1 MGPAARP
8 ARLPLTLS
16 READVAQT
24 QAPVEPGA
32 PSRAGAQPPGPRGRP
47 GSTTTTGML
56 VKIALLGLVLAI
68 AIFGAFPLIE
78 QQQWLGLALL
88 VLVTAVIFWVYLSP
102 KRIPAKYLIPGT
114 LFLLAFQVFPVLYT
128 MSTAFTNFGD
138 AHRGSKEQAIQAIEG
153 ASIQKVEGSTDYR
166 LTVATEGDPITG
178 DLIFLLADPET
189 QQAQVGTPDGLEP
202 LAADG
207 LQFSPEGNITE
218 APGYTLLTIG
228 AAGGREE
235 DLAVFSVPTENGAIV
250 AAGLTRAFE
259 GAPTRVYDE
268 ACDCIKDAETGQTW
282 TADETDGFFVD
293 AQGENLA
300 QGWKVNVGLRNFADV
315 VTDPLIA
322 KYFFRTLVWNLAFAA
337 LTVAG
342 TFALGLMVAIVL
354 NHERLKG
361 QRIYRSLLILPYAM
375 PAFAM
380 LLLWRDMFNTDFGL
394 INRMFG
400 TEINWFGK
408 PVTAMIAVLLVQLW
422 MGYPYMFLVA
432 TGALQSIPGDLKEA
446 ASVDGAKPVYAF
458 RTIIFPLLLVALAPL
473 MIASFAFN
481 FNNFNAIYM
490 VSEGGP
496 FPPDNPQLGA
506 TDLLITYTYR
516 LAFGAQGAQYGFAA
530 AVSIFIFLIVA
541 VISIIGFRRT
551 RALEEVN

>member
-1 MGPAARP
+1 M
-8 ARLPLTLS
+8 
-16 READVAQT
+16 AQT
-24 QAPVEPGA
+24 QAPVEAGA
-32 PSRAGAQPPGPRGRP
+32 PERPGVLPPGRRARP
-47 GSTTTTGML
+47 GSTTTTGL
-56 VKIALLGLVLAI
+56 VVKIALLGLVLAV
-68 AIFGAFPLIE
+68 AIFAAFPLIE
-78 QQQWLGLALL
+78 QGQRLGLAL
-88 VLVTAVIFWVYLSP
+88 VVGVTALLFWIYLSP
-102 KRIPAKYLIPGT
+102 RRIPAKYLIPGT

-138 AHRGSKEQAIQAIEG
+138 AHRGSKEDAIRAIEG
-153 ASIQKVEGSTDYR
+153 ASITKVEGSTDYR
-166 LTVATEGDPITG
+166 LAIATTGDPATG
-178 DLIFLLADPET
+178 DIVFLLSDPET
-189 QQAQVGTPDGLEP
+189 QASQLGTSDGLEP
-202 LAADG
+202 LPADG

-218 APGYTLLTIG
+218 APGYTILTIG

-235 DLAVFSVPTENGAIV
+235 DLADFSVPTADGAIV

-259 GAPTRVYDE
+259 GAPQRAYDE

-282 TADETDGFFVD
+282 TADGSQGFFVD
-293 AQGENLA
+293 ANGDNLA
-300 QGWKVNVGLRNFADV
+300 QGWQVNVGFRNFVDV

-322 KYFFRTLVWNLAFAA
+322 KYFFRTLLWNFAFAA
-337 LTVAG
+337 ITVAI
-342 TFALGLMVAIVL
+342 TFALGLLVAIVL

-394 INRMFG
+394 INRLFG
-400 TEINWFGK
+400 LEVNWFGE
-408 PVTAMIAVLLVQLW
+408 PLTAMAAVLLVQLW
-422 MGYPYMFLVA
+422 MGYPYMFLVC

-458 RTIIFPLLLVALAPL
+458 RTIVFPLLLVALAPL

-496 FPPDNPQLGA
+496 FPPDNPQIGA
-506 TDLLITYTYR
+506 TDILITYTYR

-530 AVSIFIFLIVA
+530 AVSVFIFLIVA
-541 VISIIGFRRT
+541 VFSIIGFRRT

>member
-1 MGPAARP
+1 M
-8 ARLPLTLS
+8 
-16 READVAQT
+16 AQGT
-24 QAPVEPGA
+24 QVPVETGG
-32 PSRAGAQPPGPRGRP
+32 PSGTAAQPPGRRTRP
-47 GSTTTTGML
+47 GSTTTAGMV
-56 VKIALLGLVLAI
+56 VKIAVLGLVLAI

-78 QQQWLGLALL
+78 QGQWLGLALL
-88 VLVTAVIFWVYLSP
+88 ILVTAVSFWVYLSP
-102 KRIPAKYLIPGT
+102 RRIPAKYLVPGT

-138 AHRGSKEQAIQAIEG
+138 AHRGSKQDAIQAIEG
-153 ASIQKVEGSTDYR
+153 ASVTKVPGATDYR
-166 LTVATEGDPITG
+166 LSIATRGDPATG
-178 DLIFLLADPET
+178 DLVFLLVDPET
-189 QQAQVGTPDGLEP
+189 RAAQLGTRDGLEP

-207 LQFSPEGNITE
+207 LQFSDQSNITE
-218 APGYTLLTIG
+218 APGWTILSIGQAG
-228 AAGGREE
+228 AREE
-235 DLAVFSVPTENGAIV
+235 DLADFAVPTPDGAIKN
-250 AAGLTRAFE
+250 AGLTRAFE
-259 GAPTRVYDE
+259 GAPQRSYDA
-268 ACDCIKDAETGQTW
+268 ACDCVKDQETGQTW
-282 TADETDGFFVD
+282 TADDANGLFVD
-293 AQGENLA
+293 ANGDSLA
-300 QGWKVNVGLRNFADV
+300 QGWQVNVGFRNFADV
-315 VTDPLIA
+315 LTDPLIA
-322 KYFFRTLVWNLAFAA
+322 KYFFRTLIWNFAFAA

-342 TFALGLMVAIVL
+342 TFALGLLVAIVL

-394 INRMFG
+394 INRMFNS
-400 TEINWFGK
+400 EVNWFGQ

-422 MGYPYMFLVA
+422 MGYPYMFLVS
-432 TGALQSIPGDLKEA
+432 TGALQAIPGDLKEA
-446 ASVDGAKPVYAF
+446 ASVDGAKPLYAF

-496 FPPDNPQLGA
+496 FPPDNPQIGA

-530 AVSIFIFLIVA
+530 AVSVFIFLIVA
-541 VISIIGFRRT
+541 IFSIIGFRRT

>member
-1 MGPAARP
+1 
-8 ARLPLTLS
+8 
-16 READVAQT
+16 VAQT
-24 QAPVEPGA
+24 QAPVESGA
-32 PSRAGAQPPGPRGRP
+32 PSRAGAQPPGPRGRS

-102 KRIPAKYLIPGT
+102 RRIPAKYLIPGT

-138 AHRGSKEQAIQAIEG
+138 AHRGSKEDAIQAIEG
-153 ASIQKVEGSTDYR
+153 ASITKVEGSTDYR
-166 LTVATEGDPITG
+166 LAVATEGDPITG
-178 DLIFLLADPET
+178 DIVFLLTDFET
-189 QQAQVGTPDGLEP
+189 KQSQVGTSDGLEP
-202 LAADG
+202 LP
-207 LQFSPEGNITE
+207 PEGVQLSPLGNVTE
-218 APGYTLLTIG
+218 APGYTILTIG
-228 AAGGREE
+228 AAGAREE
-235 DLAVFSVPTENGAIV
+235 DLADFSVPTENGAIV

-259 GAPTRVYDE
+259 GAPQRAYDE
-268 ACDCIKDAETGQTW
+268 ACDCIKDVETGQTW
-282 TADETDGFFVD
+282 TADETDGLFVD
-293 AQGENLA
+293 DQGENLA
-300 QGWKVNVGLRNFADV
+300 QGWQVNVGLRNFADV

-342 TFALGLMVAIVL
+342 TFALGLLVAVVL

-496 FPPDNPQLGA
+496 FPPDNPQIGA

-530 AVSIFIFLIVA
+530 AVSVFIFLIVA
-541 VISIIGFRRT
+541 VISIVGFRRT

>member
-1 MGPAARP
+1 
-8 ARLPLTLS
+8 
-16 READVAQT
+16 VAQT
-24 QAPVEPGA
+24 QAPVEAGA
-32 PSRAGAQPPGPRGRP
+32 PERPGAQPPGRRARP
-47 GSTTTTGML
+47 GSSSTTTTGL
-56 VKIALLGLVLAI
+56 VVKIVLLGLVLAV
-68 AIFGAFPLIE
+68 AVFAAFPLIE
-78 QQQWLGLALL
+78 QGQWLGLAL
-88 VLVTAVIFWVYLSP
+88 VVGVTALLFWIYLSP
-102 KRIPAKYLIPGT
+102 RRIPAKYLIPGT

-138 AHRGSKEQAIQAIEG
+138 AHRGSKEDAVRAIEG
-153 ASIQKVEGSTDYR
+153 ASITKVEGSTDYR
-166 LTVATEGDPITG
+166 LAIATTGDPATG
-178 DLIFLLADPET
+178 DIVFLLSDPET
-189 QQAQVGTPDGLEP
+189 RAAQLGTPDGLEP
-202 LAADG
+202 LPADG
-207 LQFSPEGNITE
+207 LRFSPEGNITE
-218 APGYTLLTIG
+218 APGYTILTIG
-228 AAGGREE
+228 AAGAREE
-235 DLAVFSVPTENGAIV
+235 DLADFSVPTPDGAIV

-259 GAPTRVYDE
+259 GAPQRAYDE
-268 ACDCIKDAETGQTW
+268 ACDCIKDADTGQTW
-282 TADETDGFFVD
+282 TADGGQGFFVD
-293 AQGENLA
+293 ANGDNLA
-300 QGWKVNVGLRNFADV
+300 QGWQVNVGFRNFVDV

-337 LTVAG
+337 ITVAI
-342 TFALGLMVAIVL
+342 TFALGLLVAIVL

-394 INRMFG
+394 INRLFNL
-400 TEINWFGK
+400 EVNWFGE
-408 PVTAMIAVLLVQLW
+408 PLTAMAAVLLVQLW
-422 MGYPYMFLVA
+422 MGYPYMFLVC

-446 ASVDGAKPVYAF
+446 ASVDGAKPAYAF

-473 MIASFAFN
+473 LIASFAFN

-496 FPPDNPQLGA
+496 FPPDNPQIGA

-530 AVSIFIFLIVA
+530 AVSVFIFLIVA
-541 VISIIGFRRT
+541 VFSIIGFRRT

>member
-1 MGPAARP
+1 MAQGTQVPVEAGGPSPAA
-8 ARLPLTLS
+8 
-16 READVAQT
+16 AQ
-24 QAPVEPGA
+24 QPG
-32 PSRAGAQPPGPRGRP
+32 RRGRP
-47 GSTTTTGML
+47 GSTTTTGMI
-56 VKIALLGLVLAI
+56 VKIAVLGLVTAI

-78 QQQWLGLALL
+78 QGQWLGLALL
-88 VLVTAVIFWVYLSP
+88 GLVTAVIFWVYLSP
-102 KRIPAKYLIPGT
+102 RRIPAKYLVPGT

-138 AHRGSKEQAIQAIEG
+138 AHRGSKQDAIQAIEG
-153 ASIQKVEGSTDYR
+153 ASVTKVPGSTDYR
-166 LTVATEGDPITG
+166 LSIATRGDPATG
-178 DLIFLLADPET
+178 DLVFLLVDPDT
-189 QQAQVGTPDGLEP
+189 RAAQVGTPDGLEP

-207 LQFSPEGNITE
+207 LQFSEQSNITE
-218 APGYTLLTIG
+218 APGYTMLSIG
-228 AAGGREE
+228 QAGAREE
-235 DLAVFSVPTENGAIV
+235 DLADFSVPTPKGAIV
-250 AAGLTRAFE
+250 PAGLTRAFE
-259 GAPTRVYDE
+259 GAPQRAYDA

-282 TADETDGFFVD
+282 TADDSNGLFVD
-293 AQGENLA
+293 DKGENLA
-300 QGWKVNVGLRNFADV
+300 QGWQVNVGLRNFADV
-315 VTDPLIA
+315 VSDPLIA
-322 KYFFRTLVWNLAFAA
+322 KYFFRTLLWNFAFAA
-337 LTVAG
+337 LTVG
-342 TFALGLMVAIVL
+342 LTFALGLLVAIVL

-394 INRMFG
+394 INRMFNS
-400 TEINWFGK
+400 EVNWFGK
-408 PVTAMIAVLLVQLW
+408 PATAMIAVLLVQLW
-422 MGYPYMFLVA
+422 MGYPYMFLVC

-481 FNNFNAIYM
+481 FNNFNAIFM

-496 FPPDNPQLGA
+496 FPPDNPQIGA

-530 AVSIFIFLIVA
+530 AVSVFIFLIVA
-541 VISIIGFRRT
+541 VFSIVGFRRT

>member
-1 MGPAARP
+1 
-8 ARLPLTLS
+8 
-16 READVAQT
+16 VAQT

-47 GSTTTTGML
+47 GSTTTTGMI

-102 KRIPAKYLIPGT
+102 SRIPAKYLIPGT
-114 LFLLAFQVFPVLYT
+114 LFLLVFQVFPVLYT

-138 AHRGSKEQAIQAIEG
+138 AHRGSKEDAIQAIEG

-166 LTVATEGDPITG
+166 LTVATTGDPITG
-178 DLIFLLADPET
+178 DIVFLLTDPDT
-189 QQAQVGTPDGLEP
+189 KQTQVGTSDGLEP
-202 LAADG
+202 LP
-207 LQFSPEGNITE
+207 PEGVQLSPLGNVTE
-218 APGYTLLTIG
+218 APGYTVLTIG

-235 DLAVFSVPTENGAIV
+235 DLANFSVPTQNGAIV

-259 GAPTRVYDE
+259 GAPQRAYDQ

-282 TADETDGFFVD
+282 TADETNGLFVD

-342 TFALGLMVAIVL
+342 TFSLGLLVAIVL

-394 INRMFG
+394 INRLFG

-422 MGYPYMFLVA
+422 MGYPYMFLVC

-496 FPPDNPQLGA
+496 FPPDNPQIGA

-530 AVSIFIFLIVA
+530 AVSVFIFLIVA
-541 VISIIGFRRT
+541 VISIVGFRRT

>member
-1 MGPAARP
+1 
-8 ARLPLTLS
+8 
-16 READVAQT
+16 VAQT

-102 KRIPAKYLIPGT
+102 RRIPAKYLIPGT

-138 AHRGSKEQAIQAIEG
+138 AHRGSKEDAIQAIEG
-153 ASIQKVEGSTDYR
+153 ASITKVEGSTDYR
-166 LTVATEGDPITG
+166 LAVATEGDPITG
-178 DLIFLLADPET
+178 DIVFLLTDPET
-189 QQAQVGTPDGLEP
+189 KQSQVGTSDGLEP
-202 LAADG
+202 LP
-207 LQFSPEGNITE
+207 PEGVQLSPLGNVTE
-218 APGYTLLTIG
+218 APGYTILTIG
-228 AAGGREE
+228 AAGAREE
-235 DLAVFSVPTENGAIV
+235 DLADFSVPTENGAIV

-259 GAPTRVYDE
+259 GAPQRAYDE

-282 TADETDGFFVD
+282 TADETDGLFVD
-293 AQGENLA
+293 DQGENLA
-300 QGWKVNVGLRNFADV
+300 QGWQVNVGLRNFADV

-342 TFALGLMVAIVL
+342 TFALGLLVAIVL

-496 FPPDNPQLGA
+496 FPPDNPQIGA

-530 AVSIFIFLIVA
+530 AVSVFIFLIVA
-541 VISIIGFRRT
+541 VISIVGFRRT

>member
-1 MGPAARP
+1 
-8 ARLPLTLS
+8 
-16 READVAQT
+16 VAQT
-24 QAPVEPGA
+24 QAPVEAGA
-32 PSRAGAQPPGPRGRP
+32 PERPGAQPPGRRARP
-47 GSTTTTGML
+47 GSTTTTGMV
-56 VKIALLGLVLAI
+56 VKIVLLGLVLAV
-68 AIFGAFPLIE
+68 AIFAAYPLIE
-78 QQQWLGLALL
+78 QGQWLGLAL
-88 VLVTAVIFWVYLSP
+88 VVGVTALLFWIYLSP
-102 KRIPAKYLIPGT
+102 RRIPAKYLIPGT

-138 AHRGSKEQAIQAIEG
+138 AHRGSKEDAIRAIEG
-153 ASIQKVEGSTDYR
+153 ASITKVEGSTDYR
-166 LTVATEGDPITG
+166 LAIATQGDPATG
-178 DLIFLLADPET
+178 DIVFLLSDPET
-189 QQAQVGTPDGLEP
+189 QASQVGTPDGLEP
-202 LAADG
+202 LPAEG
-207 LQFSPEGNITE
+207 LQFSPDGNITE
-218 APGYTLLTIG
+218 APGYTILTIG
-228 AAGGREE
+228 AAGAREE
-235 DLAVFSVPTENGAIV
+235 DLAEFSVPTPDGAIV

-259 GAPTRVYDE
+259 GAPQRAYDE

-282 TADETDGFFVD
+282 TADGSEGFFVD
-293 AQGENLA
+293 ANGDNLA
-300 QGWKVNVGLRNFADV
+300 QGWQVNVGFRNFVDV

-322 KYFFRTLVWNLAFAA
+322 KYFFRTLIWNFAFAA
-337 LTVAG
+337 LTVAT
-342 TFALGLMVAIVL
+342 TFALGLLVAIVL

-361 QRIYRSLLILPYAM
+361 QRVYRSLLILPYAM

-394 INRMFG
+394 INRMFNL
-400 TEINWFGK
+400 EVNWFGK
-408 PVTAMIAVLLVQLW
+408 PLTAMVAVLLVQLW
-422 MGYPYMFLVA
+422 MGYPYMFLVC

-496 FPPDNPQLGA
+496 FPPDNPQIGA

-530 AVSIFIFLIVA
+530 AVSVFIFLIVA
-541 VISIIGFRRT
+541 VFSIIGFRRT

>member
-1 MGPAARP
+1 M
-8 ARLPLTLS
+8 
-16 READVAQT
+16 AQT

-32 PSRAGAQPPGPRGRP
+32 PSRASAQPPGPRGRP

-102 KRIPAKYLIPGT
+102 RRIPAKYLIPGT

-138 AHRGSKEQAIQAIEG
+138 AHRGSKEDAIQAIEG
-153 ASIQKVEGSTDYR
+153 ASITKVEGSTDYR
-166 LTVATEGDPITG
+166 LAVATEGDPITG
-178 DLIFLLADPET
+178 DIVFLLTDFET
-189 QQAQVGTPDGLEP
+189 KQSQVGTSDGLEP
-202 LAADG
+202 LP
-207 LQFSPEGNITE
+207 PEGVQLSPLGNVTE
-218 APGYTLLTIG
+218 APGYTILTIG
-228 AAGGREE
+228 AAGAREE
-235 DLAVFSVPTENGAIV
+235 DLADFSVPTENGAIV

-259 GAPTRVYDE
+259 GAPQRAYDE

-282 TADETDGFFVD
+282 TADETDGLFID
-293 AQGENLA
+293 DQGENLA
-300 QGWKVNVGLRNFADV
+300 QGWKVNVGLRNFVDV

-322 KYFFRTLVWNLAFAA
+322 KYFFRTLVWNFAFAA

-342 TFALGLMVAIVL
+342 TFALGLLVAIVL

-496 FPPDNPQLGA
+496 FPPDNPQIGA

-530 AVSIFIFLIVA
+530 AVSVFIFLIVA
-541 VISIIGFRRT
+541 VFSIIGFRRT

>member
-1 MGPAARP
+1 M
-8 ARLPLTLS
+8 
-16 READVAQT
+16 AQT

-88 VLVTAVIFWVYLSP
+88 IIVTAVIFWVYLSP
-102 KRIPAKYLIPGT
+102 RRIPAKYLIPGT

-138 AHRGSKEQAIQAIEG
+138 AHRGSKEDAIQAIEG
-153 ASIQKVEGSTDYR
+153 ASITKVEGSTDYR
-166 LTVATEGDPITG
+166 LAVATEGDPITG
-178 DLIFLLADPET
+178 DIVFLLTDPET
-189 QQAQVGTPDGLEP
+189 KQSQVGTSDGLEP
-202 LAADG
+202 LP
-207 LQFSPEGNITE
+207 PEGVQLSPLGNVTE
-218 APGYTLLTIG
+218 APGYTILTIG
-228 AAGGREE
+228 AAGAREE
-235 DLAVFSVPTENGAIV
+235 DLADFSVPTENGAIV

-259 GAPTRVYDE
+259 GAPQRAYDE
-268 ACDCIKDAETGQTW
+268 ACDCIKDVETGQTW
-282 TADETDGFFVD
+282 TADETDGLFVD
-293 AQGENLA
+293 DQGENLA
-300 QGWKVNVGLRNFADV
+300 QGWQVNVGLRNFADV

-342 TFALGLMVAIVL
+342 TFALGLLVAIVL

-496 FPPDNPQLGA
+496 FPPDNPQIGA

-530 AVSIFIFLIVA
+530 AVSVFIFLIVA
-541 VISIIGFRRT
+541 VISIVGFRRT

>member
-1 MGPAARP
+1 
-8 ARLPLTLS
+8 
-16 READVAQT
+16 VAQT
-24 QAPVEPGA
+24 QAPVEAGTPE
-32 PSRAGAQPPGPRGRP
+32 RAGGQPPGRRAGPR
-47 GSTTTTGML
+47 STTTTTGL
-56 VKIALLGLVLAI
+56 VVKIVLLGLVLAI
-68 AIFGAFPLIE
+68 AIFAAFPLVE
-78 QQQWLGLALL
+78 QEQWLGLAL
-88 VLVTAVIFWVYLSP
+88 VVGVTALLFWIYLSP
-102 KRIPAKYLIPGT
+102 RRIPAKYLVPGT

-153 ASIQKVEGSTDYR
+153 ASITKVEGSTDYR
-166 LTVATEGDPITG
+166 LSVATQGDPATG
-178 DLIFLLADPET
+178 DLVFLLTDPET
-189 QQAQVGTPDGLEP
+189 RAAQLGTPDGLEP
-202 LAADG
+202 LAAEG

-218 APGYTLLTIG
+218 APGYTILTIG
-228 AAGGREE
+228 AAGAREE
-235 DLAVFSVPTENGAIV
+235 DLAEFSVPTPDGAIV

-259 GAPTRVYDE
+259 GAPQRAYDE
-268 ACDCIKDAETGQTW
+268 ACDCVRDSETGQTW
-282 TADETDGFFVD
+282 TADDSQGLFVD
-293 AQGENLA
+293 PAGDNLA
-300 QGWKVNVGLRNFADV
+300 QGWQINVGLRNFVDV

-337 LTVAG
+337 LTVAF
-342 TFALGLMVAIVL
+342 TFALGLLVAIVL

-394 INRMFG
+394 INRMFNS
-400 TEINWFGK
+400 EVNWFGK

-422 MGYPYMFLVA
+422 MGYPYMFLVC

-481 FNNFNAIYM
+481 FNNFNAIFM

-496 FPPDNPQLGA
+496 FPPDNPQIGA

-530 AVSIFIFLIVA
+530 AVSVFIFLIVA
-541 VISIIGFRRT
+541 VISIVGFRRT

>member
-1 MGPAARP
+1 
-8 ARLPLTLS
+8 
-16 READVAQT
+16 VAQT

-47 GSTTTTGML
+47 GSTTTTGMI

-68 AIFGAFPLIE
+68 AIFGAFPLVE

-102 KRIPAKYLIPGT
+102 SRIPAKYLIPGT
-114 LFLLAFQVFPVLYT
+114 LFLLVFQVFPVLYT

-138 AHRGSKEQAIQAIEG
+138 AHRGSKEDAIQAIEG

-166 LTVATEGDPITG
+166 LTVATKGDPITG
-178 DLIFLLADPET
+178 DIVFLLTDPDT
-189 QQAQVGTPDGLEP
+189 KQTQVGTSDGLEP
-202 LAADG
+202 LPAG
-207 LQFSPEGNITE
+207 GVELSPLGNVTE
-218 APGYTLLTIG
+218 APGYTVLTIG
-228 AAGGREE
+228 AAGAREE
-235 DLAVFSVPTENGAIV
+235 DLANFSVPTQKGAIV

-259 GAPTRVYDE
+259 GAPQRAYDQ

-282 TADETDGFFVD
+282 TADETNGLFVD
-293 AQGENLA
+293 AKGENLA

-342 TFALGLMVAIVL
+342 TFSLGLLVAIVL

-458 RTIIFPLLLVALAPL
+458 RTIVFPLLLVALAPL

-541 VISIIGFRRT
+541 VISIIGFRRS

>member
-1 MGPAARP
+1 
-8 ARLPLTLS
+8 
-16 READVAQT
+16 VAQT
-24 QAPVEPGA
+24 QAPVEAGA
-32 PSRAGAQPPGPRGRP
+32 PERPGAQPPGRARWP
-47 GSTTTTGML
+47 GSTTTTGLL
-56 VKIALLGLVLAI
+56 VKIVLLGLVLAI
-68 AIFGAFPLIE
+68 AIFAAFPLIE
-78 QQQWLGLALL
+78 QQQWLGLALVIGVT
-88 VLVTAVIFWVYLSP
+88 VLLFWIYLSP
-102 KRIPAKYLIPGT
+102 RRIPAKYLIPGT

-138 AHRGSKEQAIQAIEG
+138 AHRGSKEDAIRAIEG
-153 ASIQKVEGSTDYR
+153 ASITKVPGSTDYR
-166 LTVATEGDPITG
+166 LSVATQGDPVTG
-178 DLIFLLADPET
+178 DIVFLLTDPET
-189 QQAQVGTPDGLEP
+189 KASQVGTSDGLEALP
-202 LAADG
+202 ADG

-218 APGYTLLTIG
+218 APGYTILSIG

-235 DLAVFSVPTENGAIV
+235 DLAEFSVPTPQGAIV

-259 GAPTRVYDE
+259 GAPQRAYDE

-282 TADETDGFFVD
+282 TADGDQGFFVD
-293 AQGENLA
+293 ANGDNLA
-300 QGWKVNVGLRNFADV
+300 QGWQINVGFKNFVDV

-337 LTVAG
+337 LTVG
-342 TFALGLMVAIVL
+342 LTFALGLLVAIVL
-354 NHERLKG
+354 NHERLRG

-394 INRMFG
+394 INRLFG
-400 TEINWFGK
+400 TEVNWFGK
-408 PVTAMIAVLLVQLW
+408 PATAMLAVLLVQLW
-422 MGYPYMFLVA
+422 MGYPYMFLVC

-446 ASVDGAKPVYAF
+446 ASVDGAKPIYAF

-496 FPPDNPQLGA
+496 FPPDNPSIGA
-506 TDLLITYTYR
+506 TDILITYTYR
-516 LAFGAQGAQYGFAA
+516 LAFGGQGAQYGFAA
-530 AVSIFIFLIVA
+530 AVSVFIFLIVA
-541 VISIIGFRRT
+541 VISIVGFRRT

>member
-1 MGPAARP
+1 
-8 ARLPLTLS
+8 
-16 READVAQT
+16 VAQT

-32 PSRAGAQPPGPRGRP
+32 PSRAGAQPPGPRGRS

-102 KRIPAKYLIPGT
+102 RRIPAKYLIPGT

-153 ASIQKVEGSTDYR
+153 ASITKVEGSTDYR
-166 LTVATEGDPITG
+166 LTVATEGDPVTG
-178 DLIFLLADPET
+178 EIIFLLADPDT
-189 QQAQVGTPDGLEP
+189 RAAQVGTPDGLEP
-202 LAADG
+202 LP
-207 LQFSPEGNITE
+207 PEGVQLSPLGNVTE
-218 APGYTLLTIG
+218 APGYTILTIG
-228 AAGGREE
+228 AAGAREE
-235 DLAVFSVPTENGAIV
+235 DLADFSVPTENGAIV

-259 GAPTRVYDE
+259 GAPQRAYDE
-268 ACDCIKDAETGQTW
+268 ACDCIKDVETGQTW

-293 AQGENLA
+293 DQGENLA
-300 QGWKVNVGLRNFADV
+300 QGWQVNVGLRNFADV

-342 TFALGLMVAIVL
+342 TFALGLLVAVVL

-496 FPPDNPQLGA
+496 FPPDNPQIGA

-530 AVSIFIFLIVA
+530 AVSVFIFLIVA
-541 VISIIGFRRT
+541 VISIVGFRRT

>member
-1 MGPAARP
+1 
-8 ARLPLTLS
+8 
-16 READVAQT
+16 VAQT

-47 GSTTTTGML
+47 GSTTTTGMI

-68 AIFGAFPLIE
+68 AIFGAFPLVE

-102 KRIPAKYLIPGT
+102 SRIPAKYLIPGT
-114 LFLLAFQVFPVLYT
+114 LFLLVFQVFPVLYT

-138 AHRGSKEQAIQAIEG
+138 AHRGSKEDAIQAIEG

-166 LTVATEGDPITG
+166 LTVATKGDPITG
-178 DLIFLLADPET
+178 DIVFLLTDPDT
-189 QQAQVGTPDGLEP
+189 KQTQVGTSDGLEP
-202 LAADG
+202 LPAG
-207 LQFSPEGNITE
+207 GVQLSPLGNVTE
-218 APGYTLLTIG
+218 APGYTVLTIG
-228 AAGGREE
+228 AAGAREE
-235 DLAVFSVPTENGAIV
+235 DLANFSVPTQNGAIV

-259 GAPTRVYDE
+259 GAPQRAYDQ

-282 TADETDGFFVD
+282 TADETNGLFVD
-293 AQGENLA
+293 AKGENLA

-342 TFALGLMVAIVL
+342 TFSLGLLVAIVL

-458 RTIIFPLLLVALAPL
+458 RTIVFPLLLVALAPL

-541 VISIIGFRRT
+541 VVSIIGFRRS

>member
-1 MGPAARP
+1 M
-8 ARLPLTLS
+8 
-16 READVAQT
+16 AQT

-102 KRIPAKYLIPGT
+102 RRIPAKYLIPGT

-138 AHRGSKEQAIQAIEG
+138 AHRGSKEQAVQAIEG
-153 ASIQKVEGSTDYR
+153 ASITKVEGSTDYR
-166 LTVATEGDPITG
+166 LAVAVKGDPITG
-178 DLIFLLADPET
+178 DLYFLLTDPET
-189 QQAQVGTPDGLEP
+189 RQTEVGTSDGLEP
-202 LAADG
+202 LPADG
-207 LQFSPEGNITE
+207 VVLSPQGNVTE
-218 APGYTLLTIG
+218 APGYTILTIG

-268 ACDCIKDAETGQTW
+268 ACDCIKDTETGQTW
-282 TADETDGFFVD
+282 TADDSDGFFVD

-300 QGWKVNVGLRNFADV
+300 QGWQVNVGLRNFVDV

-342 TFALGLMVAIVL
+342 TFSLGLLVAIVL

-361 QRIYRSLLILPYAM
+361 QRVYRSLLILPYAM

>member
-1 MGPAARP
+1 M
-8 ARLPLTLS
+8 
-16 READVAQT
+16 AQT